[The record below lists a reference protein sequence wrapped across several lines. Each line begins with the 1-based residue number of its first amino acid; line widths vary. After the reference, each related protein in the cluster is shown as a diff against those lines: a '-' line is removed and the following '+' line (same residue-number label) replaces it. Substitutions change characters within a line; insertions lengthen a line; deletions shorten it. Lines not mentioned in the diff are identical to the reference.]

1 MEYRKFILLAVII
14 TFLFSF
20 VVNAEEENPFAGG
33 DDTGI
38 DVPEDSPFAGG
49 DDVGNDILVLDE
61 PQKVVQE
68 IQGAEFIEPTPET
81 PPTYDFTNAKK
92 KEFEVTTIT
101 PGYDIV
107 TNQGTVSQFS
117 MTDALF
123 NLGSLVQGSF
133 VSFNNNNNLLFSSL
147 FDASK
152 FSATMD
158 EEGEVQVAQKNGFG
172 ETGKVYITLD
182 NANLTQ
188 DEYVVFVPDGDSPTY
203 IYYNTT
209 EVEFEDGSVSLL
221 GESIT
226 NKDGTKESTTVEF
239 NENGF
244 TKMQLLPDNE
254 YISYDY
260 SIYNTNSRTLIIC
273 KQDPLCDINIDRS
286 TFILKGKVNFSF
298 QGETIYQALDGNN
311 VFTINIESGEV
322 TITNPK
328 NRNSVIAYMFTGN
341 HRITETTQG
350 TFDLPIKQE
359 FPGII
364 QSYTSDLN
372 KQTFTFEEGAVSMET
387 YKSFAPVSQKAT
399 GCLSDAYC

>member
-1 MEYRKFILLAVII
+1 MSL
-14 TFLFSF
+14 LFSILVLSLVMAQDIALPENDDIF
-20 VVNAEEENPFAGG
+20 LQETTETGMEEDIFS
-33 DDTGI
+33 T
-38 DVPEDSPFAGG
+38 DVPESGEFEEVKLEESTGFKVDNTKTK
-49 DDVGNDILVLDE
+49 DLDTGNTLKKTMIDTTT
-61 PQKVVQE
+61 PTYPE
-68 IQGAEFIEPTPET
+68 IQITG
-81 PPTYDFTNAKK
+81 
-92 KEFEVTTIT
+92 TTD
-101 PGYDIV
+101 PSYSWQ

-152 FSATMD
+152 FSATLD

-172 ETGKVYITLD
+172 KTGQVYITI
-182 NANLTQ
+182 NNGNLTQ
-188 DEYVVFVPDGDSPTY
+188 DEYVVFVPEGDSPKY

-209 EVEFEDGSVSLL
+209 EVEFEDGSISLL

-286 TFILKGKVNFSF
+286 TFILKGKVNFTF

-311 VFTINIESGEV
+311 VFTINVDTGEI

-328 NRNSVIAYMFTGN
+328 TRNSVIAYMFTGN

-359 FPGII
+359 FPGVI
-364 QSYTSDLN
+364 QSYTSSLN
-372 KQTFTFEEGAVSMET
+372 KQSFTFEDGAVSMET

>member
-1 MEYRKFILLAVII
+1 MDTKRLIILTIII
-14 TFLFSF
+14 TLLTSISF
-20 VVNAEEENPFAGG
+20 AEESEEDINSLFGEQLTTEEHVENPTVEVTEETLLEKTLPDYGFQPSTNEETNIITL
-33 DDTGI
+33 DTTQTTY
-38 DVPEDSPFAGG
+38 P
-49 DDVGNDILVLDE
+49 
-61 PQKVVQE
+61 E
-68 IQGAEFIEPTPET
+68 IQLTG
-81 PPTYDFTNAKK
+81 
-92 KEFEVTTIT
+92 TTD
-101 PGYDIV
+101 PSYSWE